1 MHIPK
6 DTPLA
11 KWIRALYS
19 EGKIYIFYKSPE
31 WIGLRNRILEKDH
44 YECVDCREKGRYT
57 RAKLV
62 HHERE
67 VRDYP
72 ELAMSE
78 FFIDEEGQT
87 QRQLVSLCM
96 DCHERRHE
104 RAFKGQKSK
113 KWTNT
118 ERW

>member
-1 MHIPK
+1 MDIPK
-6 DTPLA
+6 DIPLA
-11 KWIRALYS
+11 DWIRRLYK
-19 EGKIYIFYKSPE
+19 EGTIYKFYKSPQ
-31 WIGLRNRILEKDH
+31 WIRLRNQILEDDH

-62 HHERE
+62 HHENE
-67 VRDYP
+67 VRDRP
-72 ELAMSE
+72 DLAMSKTYV
-78 FFIDEEGQT
+78 DKEGQE
-87 QRQLVSLCM
+87 QRNLVSLCM

-113 KWTNT
+113 KYINT